1 MARNPPGLQEPPS
14 VEWAEGTFNQGLEG
28 GEGANQE
35 DPSHAGSL
43 PGRRSSTSAGPR
55 SAHLRRKEWGAQG

>member
-1 MARNPPGLQEPPS
+1 MARSTPGQPPS

-35 DPSHAGSL
+35 DSSHAGSL
-43 PGRRSSTSAGPR
+43 PGRRSSMSAGPR
-55 SAHLRRKEWGAQG
+55 SAHLRRKEQGAQG